1 MYLKGRAGIQT
12 APLRDSSRTLSGT
25 VYAVATYTDIK
36 LVDDLDGGPADE
48 TVQFSLDGRDYE
60 IDLSTQHAQALRENL
75 ADYTEHARRAGKGDR
90 PGRRRHSRD
99 GRPNH
104 AEAAAIRT
112 WARENGYEVSGRGR
126 IPKTVVEAYRAA
138 A

>member
-1 MYLKGRAGIQT
+1 M
-12 APLRDSSRTLSGT
+12 
-25 VYAVATYTDIK
+25 ATYTRIK

-75 ADYTEHARRAGKGDR
+75 ADYSENARRAGKGDKS
-90 PGRRRHSRD
+90 GRRRHSDRD
-99 GRPNH
+99 GRPSRG
-104 AEAAAIRT
+104 EATAIRT
-112 WARENGYEVSGRGR
+112 WARENGYQVSDRGR

>member
-1 MYLKGRAGIQT
+1 
-12 APLRDSSRTLSGT
+12 
-25 VYAVATYTDIK
+25 VATYTDIK
-36 LVDDLDGGPADE
+36 LVDDLDRGPADE

-75 ADYTEHARRAGKGDR
+75 ADYAEHARRAGKRDK
-90 PGRRRHSRD
+90 PGRRRHSDRESGPD
-99 GRPNH
+99 R
-104 AEAAAIRT
+104 AEVAAIRT
-112 WARENGYEVSGRGR
+112 WARENGHEVSDRGR